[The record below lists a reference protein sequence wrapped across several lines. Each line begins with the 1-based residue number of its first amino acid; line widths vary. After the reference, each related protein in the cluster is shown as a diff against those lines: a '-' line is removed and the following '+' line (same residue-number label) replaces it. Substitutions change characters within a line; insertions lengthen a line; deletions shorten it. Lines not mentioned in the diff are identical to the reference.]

1 MPSQFS
7 IIVISED
14 RALAE
19 TLGQA
24 SETSFPEATFQQFL
38 RANEAKTYLKEVN
51 LERISLVMLDINMQD
66 SANEL
71 DFLAFLRSRDE
82 TQQVPVVILTVAQ
95 LPCDVVASYA
105 FSAASFTFKPFSL
118 NDWKTYL
125 SNCKQTYFP

>member
-1 MPSQFS
+1 MPSLFS

-14 RALAE
+14 RELAE

-24 SETSFPEATFQQFL
+24 SDCSFPGATFKQFL

-51 LERISLVMLDINMQD
+51 KESISLVMLDINMQD

-71 DFLAFLRSRDE
+71 DFLAFLRARDE
-82 TQQVPVVILTVAQ
+82 TQQVPVVILTAAQ

-105 FSAASFTFKPFSL
+105 FSAASFTFKPFSV

-125 SNCKQTYFP
+125 SICKQTYLP